1 MQPSPRLLAEACTI
15 STDRLREM
23 RTLRKQG
30 CQLPDAR
37 GCVLADEEAVA
48 LAADELASLGRA
60 ADGGGLAAVGAL
72 HQVHPALRHRH
83 RVRAHAAR
91 HSQRHL

>member
-1 MQPSPRLLAEACTI
+1 MKCGHV
-15 STDRLREM
+15 
-23 RTLRKQG
+23 K
-30 CQLPDAR
+30 LPDAR

-48 LAADELASLGRA
+48 LAADELASLWRA

-91 HSQRHL
+91 HSQRHLAVEQAVDSSRIHL